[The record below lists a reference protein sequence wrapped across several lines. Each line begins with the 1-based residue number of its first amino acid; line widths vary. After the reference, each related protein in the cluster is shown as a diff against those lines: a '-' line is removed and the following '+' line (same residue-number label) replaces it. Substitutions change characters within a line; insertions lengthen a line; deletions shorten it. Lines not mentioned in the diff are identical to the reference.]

1 MKILVVYYSM
11 YGHVLQLARA
21 VEQGAKAVAGVDVIL
36 RRVAEFDDVIQKTA
50 ENEYVVKVREQQA
63 DIPVCTLDD
72 LREADGVIFG
82 SPTRYGNMTA
92 QMKQLIDSTA
102 TLWLKGEMEGKPAG
116 VFTSTASTH
125 GGQETT
131 LLTMMVPLIHLGMVI
146 VGVPYSTD
154 GMLHTEARG
163 GTPYGA
169 TTIAGPRGEL
179 QPTKEDLA
187 IASALGTRVATI
199 AKKLSC
205 REENVMPEVSFARDI
220 RPLFRDVD
228 ISHMEVHGVKLDD
241 YTFMSDP
248 DNANKVLEALSP
260 HEGDPPSM
268 PPRGPYW
275 TADQLALF
283 AQWQNEGYQP

>member
-1 MKILVVYYSM
+1 MKILIVYYSM
-11 YGHVLQLARA
+11 YGHVFQLARA
-21 VEQGAKAVAGVDVIL
+21 VEQGAKSVAGVDVIL
-36 RRVAEFDDVIQKTA
+36 RRVAEFDEVIKNTA
-50 ENEYVVKVREQQA
+50 DNEFMVRVREQQA
-63 DIPVCTLDD
+63 DTPVCTLDD

-102 TLWLKGEMEGKPAG
+102 SLWLQGEMEGKPAG

-154 GMLHTEARG
+154 GMIHTEARG

-187 IASALGTRVATI
+187 IANVLGQRVAAMT
-199 AKKLSC
+199 KKL
-205 REENVMPEVSFARDI
+205 
-220 RPLFRDVD
+220 
-228 ISHMEVHGVKLDD
+228 
-241 YTFMSDP
+241 
-248 DNANKVLEALSP
+248 
-260 HEGDPPSM
+260 
-268 PPRGPYW
+268 RG
-275 TADQLALF
+275 
-283 AQWQNEGYQP
+283 